1 MSNSGWSKAALAA
14 DEGMKVPAGMMSF
27 VSPRRGKPST
37 NETTL
42 FLGAASFAY
51 AVWENY
57 VEEVA
62 VELTERLSA
71 AIEPERI
78 PAASRVEIEGSAS
91 AWELSV
97 HPGWR
102 GLWVRRVV
110 QMTKGGEGGRGGWGL
125 NSATYENAE
134 RVFTVAGLTDV
145 LPQRLEVKSGTKAP
159 ENVKVAV
166 DGSVDVKNALR
177 QLIDV
182 RGEAVHTARAPEH
195 LRKGHVTWWLKFVNS
210 LYEETDSRARDA
222 VDELLTPSTEVSQ

>member
-1 MSNSGWSKAALAA
+1 MTTREWTKAALGA

-27 VSPRRGKPST
+27 ARSSRGKPT
-37 NETTL
+37 ANETTL
-42 FLGAASFAY
+42 FLGAVSFGY

-62 VELTERLSA
+62 IELTERLSSTIA
-71 AIEPERI
+71 PERI
-78 PAASRVEIEGSAS
+78 PEVSKVEIEKSAS
-91 AWELSV
+91 PWELSV

-110 QMTKGGEGGRGGWGL
+110 EMTKGGEGGQGGWGL
-125 NSATYENAE
+125 NSATYENTQ
-134 RVFTVAGLTDV
+134 RVFAVAGLTDA
-145 LPQRLEVKSGTKAP
+145 LPRRLEVKSTAKAP
-159 ENVKVAV
+159 TNVQVG
-166 DGSVDVKNALR
+166 DNGDVDVRNALK

-210 LYEETDSRARDA
+210 LYEETDRRARRA
-222 VDELLTPSTEVSQ
+222 VTEMLTPSTGASQ